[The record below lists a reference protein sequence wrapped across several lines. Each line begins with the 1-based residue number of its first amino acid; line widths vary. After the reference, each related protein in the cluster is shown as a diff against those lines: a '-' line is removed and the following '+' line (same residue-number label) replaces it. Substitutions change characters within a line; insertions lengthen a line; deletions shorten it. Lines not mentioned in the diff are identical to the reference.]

1 MNEIYDHPVYSKNV
15 LEFITVAN
23 DFSLTF
29 ARIESVKKSW
39 LTNYL
44 QKIIPLIYIKAS
56 LIPAI
61 EASNPEANE
70 KYFKEE
76 EWESVFNH
84 LRKKFGEDNEF
95 WYIDH
100 FSSDIEPVK
109 SSLAECLA
117 DIYQDITDFLTLY
130 QKNSLDAKENAVN
143 EIRNSFET
151 RLGFLLVNVQQALH
165 YAIMNKRG
173 NLANEE
179 AEGFF

>member
-1 MNEIYDHPVYSKNV
+1 M
-15 LEFITVAN
+15 
-23 DFSLTF
+23 
-29 ARIESVKKSW
+29 
-39 LTNYL
+39 
-44 QKIIPLIYIKAS
+44 YIKVS

-61 EASNPEANE
+61 EVSNPEANE

-76 EWESVFNH
+76 EWEAAFNH

-100 FSSDIEPVK
+100 YSSGNEPVK

-130 QKNSLDAKENAVN
+130 QKNSLDAKENAVS

-151 RLGFLLVNVQQALH
+151 RLGFSLVNTQQALH
-165 YAIMNKRG
+165 YAIMSKRG
-173 NLANEE
+173 NLVNEE
-179 AEGFF
+179 PEGFF